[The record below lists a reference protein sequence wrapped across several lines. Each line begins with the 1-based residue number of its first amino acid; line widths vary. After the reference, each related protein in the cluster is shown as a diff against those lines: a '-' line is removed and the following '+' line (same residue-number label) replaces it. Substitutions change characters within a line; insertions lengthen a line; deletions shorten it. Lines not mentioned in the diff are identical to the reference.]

1 MIRHLQLMIQ
11 RIRLFSPITKNFLLL
26 IAAILIGMFVYKKYA
41 NTQSDFQ
48 PIVLMMCKIA
58 LILILLIVVFALVS
72 VLISFWFFKT
82 KFIHLQNQL
91 QINFAQVAKNKNKE
105 MHIRMQLQKVIIP
118 FMGFIKTSFLHDGN
132 QYTPILQLSSSAK
145 QNGWF
150 VKQLIG
156 DVQLQVNDVREYHI
170 QKGFLYFQDLFC
182 LFSFPF
188 SFAVNQIFE
197 NYPKQLQELENN
209 NYPKQSKEMTIRI
222 PELRRVDGE
231 LLQYKK
237 FNTSDDTRRIIW
249 KIFAKNRELVVRTAE
264 IFNPFTSHLT
274 MYASYQFGI
283 GLLPNS
289 LLTNQLLNY
298 YKDAVYTVYDVLQAN
313 EYAVQYFSD
322 QSAMTETSALQQITN
337 STWQKNVPPQDL
349 IKPKLAAVICLSSLN
364 NIKDIELLL
373 QDLQLHTSIYLV
385 RTSVIFKQ
393 NLLLKTLQRIF
404 VLPPKDQMETLRN
417 QWWMSGAKTIVEK
430 NEKQIIA
437 LLQKQNFNFTIL

>member
-1 MIRHLQLMIQ
+1 
-11 RIRLFSPITKNFLLL
+11 
-26 IAAILIGMFVYKKYA
+26 
-41 NTQSDFQ
+41 
-48 PIVLMMCKIA
+48 
-58 LILILLIVVFALVS
+58 
-72 VLISFWFFKT
+72 
-82 KFIHLQNQL
+82 
-91 QINFAQVAKNKNKE
+91 
-105 MHIRMQLQKVIIP
+105 
-118 FMGFIKTSFLHDGN
+118 MGFIKTSFLHDGN

-182 LFSFPF
+182 LFSFTF

-364 NIKDIELLL
+364 SIKDIELLL

-417 QWWMSGAKTIVEK
+417 QWWMSGAKTIVER